1 MQLHAAAFICLLHQY
16 INFHFNLLFIWLR
29 YISVL
34 ISNINE
40 KYNNTL
46 GVGHIF
52 GCVHPIA
59 PITSSLSAWKLQ
71 DAHPRKSND
80 LALEL

>member
-1 MQLHAAAFICLLHQY
+1 MRLQLIDIKLSAFMQLHAVAFICLLHQY

-40 KYNNTL
+40 KYTNAL
-46 GVGHIF
+46 GVGRIF
-52 GCVHPIA
+52 DVC
-59 PITSSLSAWKLQ
+59 TLS
-71 DAHPRKSND
+71 HR
-80 LALEL
+80 